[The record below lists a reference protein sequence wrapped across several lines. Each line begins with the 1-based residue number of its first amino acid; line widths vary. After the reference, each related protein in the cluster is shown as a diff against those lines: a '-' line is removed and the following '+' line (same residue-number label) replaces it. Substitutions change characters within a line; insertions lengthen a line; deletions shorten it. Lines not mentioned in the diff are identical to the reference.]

1 MINKKCF
8 NAKVMAVATLAVL
21 CVGCASTKSQKP
33 KLANISR
40 TRVLVDSRYDVQPD
54 AEATAFLKPYSA
66 KVDSLMSPVV
76 GQTARYMASK
86 RPESELSNL
95 LPDIL
100 IWASKRF
107 NEKPDFAVYNVG
119 GIRAAFAKGNI
130 TVGDVLDVAPFENK
144 ICFLTLSGDKVR
156 ELFTQIAARYGEG
169 VSHAVK
175 LEIGKDSTLVS
186 ATVNG
191 EPIDVK
197 KSYRIATLDYLAQG
211 NDQMVAFKAKTDV
224 VSPLNE
230 ENNVRFLIMDY
241 FRAFAAKGQAVDSK
255 VEGRIVVK

>member
-8 NAKVMAVATLAVL
+8 NAKVVAVTTLAVL
-21 CVGCASTKSQKP
+21 CVGCASMKSQKP
-33 KLANISR
+33 KLANISG
-40 TRVLVDSRYDVQPD
+40 TRVLVDSRYDAQPD

-130 TVGDVLDVAPFENK
+130 TVAM
-144 ICFLTLSGDKVR
+144 C
-156 ELFTQIAARYGEG
+156 
-169 VSHAVK
+169 
-175 LEIGKDSTLVS
+175 STWHRL
-186 ATVNG
+186 
-191 EPIDVK
+191 
-197 KSYRIATLDYLAQG
+197 
-211 NDQMVAFKAKTDV
+211 KTK
-224 VSPLNE
+224 
-230 ENNVRFLIMDY
+230 
-241 FRAFAAKGQAVDSK
+241 FAS
-255 VEGRIVVK
+255 

>member
-33 KLANISR
+33 KLANISG
-40 TRVLVDSRYDVQPD
+40 TRVLVDSRYDAQPD

-156 ELFTQIAARYGEG
+156 ELFTQIAVRYGEG

-224 VSPLNE
+224 VSPQNE

>member
-21 CVGCASTKSQKP
+21 CVGCASTKSQKL
-33 KLANISR
+33 KLANISG
-40 TRVLVDSRYDVQPD
+40 TRVLVDSRYDAQPD

-156 ELFTQIAARYGEG
+156 ELFTQIAVRYGEG

-211 NDQMVAFKAKTDV
+211 NDQMVAFKAKTNV
-224 VSPLNE
+224 VSPQNE

-255 VEGRIVVK
+255 V

>member
-1 MINKKCF
+1 
-8 NAKVMAVATLAVL
+8 MAL
-21 CVGCASTKSQKP
+21 CAAAAFASVSCVSHFQLDGVTR
-33 KLANISR
+33 SR
-40 TRVLVDSRYDVQPD
+40 IVIDSRYDKTD
-54 AEATAFLKPYSA
+54 AEAQCFIAPYRQ
-66 KVDSLMSPVV
+66 KVDSVMSPVV
-76 GQTARYMASK
+76 GRTARYLDK
-86 RPESELSNL
+86 YQPESPLSNL
-95 LPDIL
+95 MADIL
-100 IWASKRF
+100 LWGGKPF
-107 NEKPDFAVYNVG
+107 GEKPDFAVYNIG
-119 GIRAAFAKGNI
+119 GIRAAFAKGDV
-130 TVGDVLDVAPFENK
+130 TYGDVLDVAPFENK

-211 NDQMVAFKAKTDV
+211 NDQMVAFKAKTNV
-224 VSPLNE
+224 VSPQNE

-241 FRAFAAKGQAVDSK
+241 FRAFAAKGQVVDSK

>member
-1 MINKKCF
+1 M
-8 NAKVMAVATLAVL
+8 
-21 CVGCASTKSQKP
+21 
-33 KLANISR
+33 
-40 TRVLVDSRYDVQPD
+40 
-54 AEATAFLKPYSA
+54 
-66 KVDSLMSPVV
+66 
-76 GQTARYMASK
+76 
-86 RPESELSNL
+86 
-95 LPDIL
+95 
-100 IWASKRF
+100 
-107 NEKPDFAVYNVG
+107 
-119 GIRAAFAKGNI
+119 
-130 TVGDVLDVAPFENK
+130 GDVLDVAPFENK

-224 VSPLNE
+224 VSPQNE

>member
-21 CVGCASTKSQKP
+21 CVGCASMKSQKP
-33 KLANISR
+33 KLANISG
-40 TRVLVDSRYDVQPD
+40 TRVLVDSRYDV
-54 AEATAFLKPYSA
+54 
-66 KVDSLMSPVV
+66 SPVV

-100 IWASKRF
+100 IWASERF

-211 NDQMVAFKAKTDV
+211 NDQMVAFKAKTNV
-224 VSPLNE
+224 VSPQNE

>member
-21 CVGCASTKSQKP
+21 CVGCASTKSQKL
-33 KLANISR
+33 KLANISG
-40 TRVLVDSRYDVQPD
+40 TRVLVDSRYDAQPD

-156 ELFTQIAARYGEG
+156 ELFTQIAVRYGEG

-224 VSPLNE
+224 VSPQNE

>member
-21 CVGCASTKSQKP
+21 CVGCASMKSQKP
-33 KLANISR
+33 KLANISG
-40 TRVLVDSRYDVQPD
+40 TRVLVDSRYDAQPD

-156 ELFTQIAARYGEG
+156 ELFTQIAVRYGEG

-211 NDQMVAFKAKTDV
+211 NDQMVAFKAKTNV
-224 VSPLNE
+224 VSPQNE

-241 FRAFAAKGQAVDSK
+241 FRAFAAKGQVVDSK